1 MGGLLGRWLGAYVGG
16 CCLARMVRQ
25 EQIHIY
31 HHLLGGRQTAGL
43 EVPKGV
49 GSTKTYAAKPTCLTH
64 KITWPHKSV
73 QPFTFQTSHVP
84 GKNFG
89 SLTICKT
96 RRCEGMNI
104 LSSMKGANE
113 HNYCTDR
120 QSHT

>member
-1 MGGLLGRWLGAYVGG
+1 MGRWLGAYVGG

-64 KITWPHKSV
+64 KITWPHMAPQERPALHFS
-73 QPFTFQTSHVP
+73 
-84 GKNFG
+84 
-89 SLTICKT
+89 
-96 RRCEGMNI
+96 
-104 LSSMKGANE
+104 NE
-113 HNYCTDR
+113 SRSWEELWVVDNM
-120 QSHT
+120 